1 MRLGHTGERGHRPT
15 GIEVSPPT
23 RTLRGMGPVARFR
36 EGLVLG
42 PLRAGF
48 EEDEALVA
56 WAHAKVPGVRA
67 PAVLVVT
74 DHRCLLHIASASV
87 ADTTTDLGSLV
98 RFHLDRATPETV
110 GVRVNGDGQEV
121 VAELSLTTR
130 ARSRAAGRVL
140 SALVRQNVGAPET
153 FDPSKT
159 SPLPPVPRGVKDHA
173 RRVWVT
179 VVGVLVLLVSL
190 AFASPF
196 VPGPGALTAVAGIAI
211 LAREYEWARDVHVWA
226 SRQAERFIT
235 WVRQRFGRRPAAGT
249 PAEDEPHVTGTGSA
263 PTEVEDAVQDGC
275 QRSG

>member
-1 MRLGHTGERGHRPT
+1 
-15 GIEVSPPT
+15 
-23 RTLRGMGPVARFR
+23 MGPVARFR

-42 PLRAGF
+42 PLRSQFDG
-48 EEDEALVA
+48 DESLKA

-74 DHRCLLHIASASV
+74 DQRCLLHIASPSV
-87 ADTTTDLGSLV
+87 ADTHTQLGSLV
-98 RFHLDRATPETV
+98 RFDLDRATPETV
-110 GVRVNGDGQEV
+110 GVRLNGDGEEV

-140 SALVRQNVGAPET
+140 SALVRQNVGAPAT

-226 SRQAERFIT
+226 HRQAERFVT
-235 WVRQRFGRRPAAGT
+235 WVRTAWSRRPR
-249 PAEDEPHVTGTGSA
+249 EDVTVG
-263 PTEVEDAVQDGC
+263 PVQDEDGGSGGSD
-275 QRSG
+275 RSDGGLDEGYERTG

>member
-1 MRLGHTGERGHRPT
+1 
-15 GIEVSPPT
+15 
-23 RTLRGMGPVARFR
+23 MGPVARFR
-36 EGLVLG
+36 ERLVVG
-42 PLRAGF
+42 PLRASFDPG
-48 EEDEALVA
+48 ESLLA
-56 WAHAKVPGVRA
+56 WAHARVPGVRP

-74 DHRCLLHIASASV
+74 DQRCLVHIASPSV
-87 ADTTTDLGSLV
+87 ADTYTQLGALV
-98 RFHLDRATPETV
+98 RFDLDRATPETV
-110 GVRVNGDGQEV
+110 GVRLNGTGEEV

-140 SALVRQNVGAPET
+140 SALVRQNVGAPES
-153 FDPSKT
+153 FDPNET

-226 SRQAERFIT
+226 NRQAERFIA
-235 WVRQRFGRRPAAGT
+235 WLRSLWSRRPELPVAPSPVDQPVAS
-249 PAEDEPHVTGTGSA
+249 ASDDLDEGYERA
-263 PTEVEDAVQDGC
+263 
-275 QRSG
+275 R

>member
-1 MRLGHTGERGHRPT
+1 
-15 GIEVSPPT
+15 
-23 RTLRGMGPVARFR
+23 MGPVARFR

-42 PLRAGF
+42 PLRSQFAG
-48 EEDEALVA
+48 DESLLA

-74 DHRCLLHIASASV
+74 DQRCLVHIASPSV
-87 ADTTTDLGSLV
+87 ADTHTQLGSLV
-98 RFHLDRATPETV
+98 RFDLDRATPETV
-110 GVRVNGDGQEV
+110 GVRLNGDGEEV
-121 VAELSLTTR
+121 MAELSLTTR

-196 VPGPGALTAVAGIAI
+196 LPGPGALTAVAGIAI

-226 SRQAERFIT
+226 NRQAERFVAWART
-235 WVRQRFGRRPAAGT
+235 AWSRRSHDDADAGSVDERDGGSEGEGSSLGEGYGRAG
-249 PAEDEPHVTGTGSA
+249 
-263 PTEVEDAVQDGC
+263 
-275 QRSG
+275 

>member
-1 MRLGHTGERGHRPT
+1 
-15 GIEVSPPT
+15 
-23 RTLRGMGPVARFR
+23 MGPVARFR

-42 PLRAGF
+42 PLRSEFDG
-48 EEDEALVA
+48 DESLQA

-74 DHRCLLHIASASV
+74 DHRCLLHIASPSV
-87 ADTTTDLGSLV
+87 ADTHTQLGSLV
-98 RFHLDRATPETV
+98 RFELDRATPETV
-110 GVRVNGDGQEV
+110 GVRLNGDGEEV

-140 SALVRQNVGAPET
+140 SALVRQNVGAPAT

-173 RRVWVT
+173 RRIWVT
-179 VVGVLVLLVSL
+179 VVGVMVLLVSL

-196 VPGPGALTAVAGIAI
+196 VPGPGALTGVAGIAI

-226 SRQAERFIT
+226 NRQAERFISWART
-235 WVRQRFGRRPAAGT
+235 AWSRRRPEDSAEAPVDDQHGSSDDGYERAG
-249 PAEDEPHVTGTGSA
+249 
-263 PTEVEDAVQDGC
+263 
-275 QRSG
+275 